1 MTKERSNSDSQL
13 IVQGSILAGASI
25 ISRIIGLVYR
35 IPLTA
40 IIGKTGNDYYG
51 TAYEIYNILLI
62 ISSYS
67 IPLAVSKLV
76 AARAAKAEQ
85 RNVMRVLKG
94 SLLFASITGSAGMFI
109 ILFFNEELCAFL
121 KTPFAAP
128 ALTVLGPV
136 ILIVALLGVFRGFF
150 QGLSTMVPTAISQ
163 IIEQITNAV
172 ISIVCAYALF
182 SYGQKAGKI
191 LVNAENTA
199 ASYGA
204 AGGTMGTAAGAIAAL
219 LFILFLFL
227 GFYAKYKKKIRKK
240 ISKGTIENRESY
252 SSLIKI
258 LVLTIVPVLLSTTIY
273 NISSIIDQTLFKN
286 IAVTQGYE
294 AKQISEW
301 WGVYAGQF
309 RVLINVPISIA
320 SAMASSAV
328 VSLTKAFML
337 GKRASVKRQITS
349 ATRFTMLIAFPCT
362 AGLMALSGPL
372 MMLLFSDTDRT
383 SSVMMLAG
391 AISVVFFSLSTL
403 SNGLLQ
409 GVDRLRI
416 PVINAAISLGL
427 QALLLILL
435 MRVFNLNIY
444 AVIIANAFYALLM
457 CVLNNIALTRHAN
470 VRLNFV
476 TTFVQP
482 AAASAVMGVLTFLFY
497 RAMHYITHSNTI
509 STIISIIFGVIVY
522 ALILLLTRT
531 ISREE
536 VERFPKGR
544 KIAMLLTKMRLL
556 PDEKRR

>member
-1 MTKERSNSDSQL
+1 M
-13 IVQGSILAGASI
+13 
-25 ISRIIGLVYR
+25 
-35 IPLTA
+35 
-40 IIGKTGNDYYG
+40 
-51 TAYEIYNILLI
+51 
-62 ISSYS
+62 
-67 IPLAVSKLV
+67 
-76 AARAAKAEQ
+76 
-85 RNVMRVLKG
+85 
-94 SLLFASITGSAGMFI
+94 
-109 ILFFNEELCAFL
+109 
-121 KTPFAAP
+121 
-128 ALTVLGPV
+128 
-136 ILIVALLGVFRGFF
+136 
-150 QGLSTMVPTAISQ
+150 
-163 IIEQITNAV
+163 
-172 ISIVCAYALF
+172 
-182 SYGQKAGKI
+182 
-191 LVNAENTA
+191 
-199 ASYGA
+199 
-204 AGGTMGTAAGAIAAL
+204 
-219 LFILFLFL
+219 
-227 GFYAKYKKKIRKK
+227 
-240 ISKGTIENRESY
+240 
-252 SSLIKI
+252 
-258 LVLTIVPVLLSTTIY
+258 
-273 NISSIIDQTLFKN
+273 
-286 IAVTQGYE
+286 
-294 AKQISEW
+294 
-301 WGVYAGQF
+301 
-309 RVLINVPISIA
+309 
-320 SAMASSAV
+320 
-328 VSLTKAFML
+328 
-337 GKRASVKRQITS
+337 KRQITS

>member
-85 RNVMRVLKG
+85 GNVMRVLKG

-109 ILFFNEELCAFL
+109 ILFFNEELCDFL

-427 QALLLILL
+427 QALLLVLL

>member
-76 AARAAKAEQ
+76 AARAAKSEPK
-85 RNVMRVLKG
+85 NVMRVLKG
-94 SLLFASITGSAGMFI
+94 SLLFASITGSAAMLI
-109 ILFFNEELCAFL
+109 ILFFNEELCGFL

-136 ILIVALLGVFRGFF
+136 ILIVAILGVFRGFF

-204 AGGTMGTAAGAIAAL
+204 AGGTMGTAAGAMAAL
-219 LFILFLFL
+219 LFIFFLFL
-227 GFYAKYKKKIRKK
+227 GFYAKFKKKVKK
-240 ISKGTIENRESY
+240 STIEKQESY
-252 SSLIKI
+252 ASLIKI

-273 NISSIIDQTLFKN
+273 NISSIVDQTLFKN
-286 IAVTQGYE
+286 IAVTQGYD

-372 MMLLFSDTDRT
+372 MMLLFSDTDQ
-383 SSVMMLAG
+383 SSSMMMLTG

-482 AAASAVMGVLTFLFY
+482 AAASAAMGVLTFLFY
-497 RAMHYITHSNTI
+497 RAMHYITHSNTF

-556 PDEKRR
+556 PDEKRK

>member
-76 AARAAKAEQ
+76 AARAAKSEPK
-85 RNVMRVLKG
+85 NVMRVLRG
-94 SLLFASITGSAGMFI
+94 SLLFASITGSAGMLI
-109 ILFFNEELCAFL
+109 ILFFNEELCGFL

-172 ISIVCAYALF
+172 ISIVCAFALF

-204 AGGTMGTAAGAIAAL
+204 AGGTMGTAAGAVAAL
-219 LFILFLFL
+219 LFIFFLFL
-227 GFYAKYKKKIRKK
+227 GFYSKFRKK
-240 ISKGTIENRESY
+240 VKRSRDERQESY
-252 SSLIKI
+252 GSLIKI

-273 NISSIIDQTLFKN
+273 NISSIVDQTLFKN
-286 IAVTQGYE
+286 IAVTQGYD

-372 MMLLFSDTDRT
+372 MMLLFSDTDRA
-383 SSVMMLAG
+383 SSMMMLVG

-409 GVDRLRI
+409 GVDKLRI

-427 QALLLILL
+427 QALVLILL

-457 CVLNNIALTRHAN
+457 CVLNNIALTKHAK
-470 VRLNFV
+470 VKLNFV
-476 TTFVQP
+476 STFIQP
-482 AAASAVMGVLTFLFY
+482 AAASAAMGVLTFLFY
-497 RAMHYITHSNTI
+497 RLLHFITHSNAV

-531 ISREE
+531 ISKEE

-544 KIAMLLTKMRLL
+544 KIAALLIKMRLL
-556 PDEKRR
+556 PDER

>member
-13 IVQGSILAGASI
+13 IIQGSILAGASI

-76 AARAAKAEQ
+76 AARAAKAEPG
-85 RNVMRVLKG
+85 NVMRVLKG
-94 SLLFASITGSAGMFI
+94 SLIFASITGTAGMLV
-109 ILFFNEELCAFL
+109 ILFFSNELCGFL

-136 ILIVALLGVFRGFF
+136 ILIVALLGVLRGFF

-163 IIEQITNAV
+163 VIEQITNAV

-182 SYGQKAGKI
+182 SYGQKAGRI
-191 LVNAENTA
+191 LVNADNTA

-204 AGGTMGTAAGAIAAL
+204 AGGTMGTAAGALAAL
-219 LFILFLFL
+219 IFFIFVFLV
-227 GFYAKYKKKIRKK
+227 FYAKFKKKVRKSVSETK
-240 ISKGTIENRESY
+240 ESY

-273 NISSIIDQTLFKN
+273 NISSIVDQTLFKN
-286 IAVTQGYE
+286 IAVIQGYE

-337 GKRASVKRQITS
+337 KKKASVKRQIKS
-349 ATRFTMLIAFPCT
+349 VTRFTMLIAFPCT

-372 MMLLFSDTDRT
+372 MMLLFSDTDNT
-383 SSVMMLAG
+383 SSMMMLVG
-391 AISVVFFSLSTL
+391 AVSVVFFSLSTL

-457 CVLNNIALTRHAN
+457 CVLNNIALSKHAN

-476 TTFVQP
+476 STFVQP
-482 AAASAVMGVLTFLFY
+482 AAASAAMGVLTFLFY
-497 RAMHYITHSNTI
+497 HALHYITHSNTI
-509 STIISIIFGVIVY
+509 STIISIIFGIISY

-536 VERFPKGR
+536 VERFPKGK
-544 KIAMLLTKMRLL
+544 KIARLLIKMRLL
-556 PDEKRR
+556 PDER

>member
-76 AARAAKAEQ
+76 AARAAKSEPK
-85 RNVMRVLKG
+85 NVMRVLRG
-94 SLLFASITGSAGMFI
+94 SLLFASITGSAGMLI
-109 ILFFNEELCAFL
+109 ILFFNEELCGFL

-172 ISIVCAYALF
+172 ISIVCAFALF

-204 AGGTMGTAAGAIAAL
+204 AGGTMGTAAGAVAAL
-219 LFILFLFL
+219 LFIFFLFL
-227 GFYAKYKKKIRKK
+227 GFYSKFRKK
-240 ISKGTIENRESY
+240 VKRSRDERQESY
-252 SSLIKI
+252 GSLIKI

-273 NISSIIDQTLFKN
+273 NISSIVDQTLFKN
-286 IAVTQGYE
+286 IAVTQGYD

-337 GKRASVKRQITS
+337 GKRASVKRQISS

-372 MMLLFSDTDRT
+372 MMLLFSDTDRA
-383 SSVMMLAG
+383 SSMMMLVG

-409 GVDRLRI
+409 GVDKLRI

-427 QALLLILL
+427 QALVLILL

-457 CVLNNIALTRHAN
+457 CVLNNIALTKHAK
-470 VRLNFV
+470 VKLNFV
-476 TTFVQP
+476 STFIQP
-482 AAASAVMGVLTFLFY
+482 AAASAAMGVLTFLFY
-497 RAMHYITHSNTI
+497 RLLHFITHSNAV

-531 ISREE
+531 ISKEE

-544 KIAMLLTKMRLL
+544 KIAALLIKMRLL
-556 PDEKRR
+556 PDER

>member
-76 AARAAKAEQ
+76 AARAAKSEPK
-85 RNVMRVLKG
+85 NVMRVLRG
-94 SLLFASITGSAGMFI
+94 SLLFASITGSAGMLI
-109 ILFFNEELCAFL
+109 ILFFNEELCGFL

-172 ISIVCAYALF
+172 ISIVCAFALF

-204 AGGTMGTAAGAIAAL
+204 AGGTMGTAAGAVAAL
-219 LFILFLFL
+219 LFIFFLFL
-227 GFYAKYKKKIRKK
+227 GFYSKFRKK
-240 ISKGTIENRESY
+240 VRRSRDERQESY
-252 SSLIKI
+252 GSLIKI

-273 NISSIIDQTLFKN
+273 NISSIVDQTLFKN
-286 IAVTQGYE
+286 IAVTQGYD

-337 GKRASVKRQITS
+337 GKRASVKRQISS

-372 MMLLFSDTDRT
+372 MMLLFSDTDRA
-383 SSVMMLAG
+383 SSMMMLVG

-409 GVDRLRI
+409 GVDKLRI

-427 QALLLILL
+427 QALVLILL

-457 CVLNNIALTRHAN
+457 CVLNNIALTKHAK
-470 VRLNFV
+470 VKLNFV
-476 TTFVQP
+476 STFIQP

-497 RAMHYITHSNTI
+497 RLLHFITHSNAV

-531 ISREE
+531 ISKEE

-544 KIAMLLTKMRLL
+544 KIAALLIKMRLL
-556 PDEKRR
+556 PDER

>member
-76 AARAAKAEQ
+76 AARAAKSEPK
-85 RNVMRVLKG
+85 NVMRVLRG
-94 SLLFASITGSAGMFI
+94 SLLFASITGSAGMLI
-109 ILFFNEELCAFL
+109 ILFFNEELCGFL

-172 ISIVCAYALF
+172 ISIVCAFALF

-204 AGGTMGTAAGAIAAL
+204 AGGTMGTAAGAVAAL
-219 LFILFLFL
+219 LFIFFLFL
-227 GFYAKYKKKIRKK
+227 GFYSKFRKK
-240 ISKGTIENRESY
+240 VKRSRDERQESY
-252 SSLIKI
+252 GSLIKI

-273 NISSIIDQTLFKN
+273 NISSIVDQTLFKN
-286 IAVTQGYE
+286 IAVTQGYD

-337 GKRASVKRQITS
+337 GKRASVKRQISS

-372 MMLLFSDTDRT
+372 MMLLFSDTDRA
-383 SSVMMLAG
+383 SSMMMLVG

-409 GVDRLRI
+409 GVDKLRI

-427 QALLLILL
+427 QALVLILL

-457 CVLNNIALTRHAN
+457 CVLNNIALTKHAK
-470 VRLNFV
+470 VKLNFV
-476 TTFVQP
+476 STFIQP

-497 RAMHYITHSNTI
+497 RLLHFITHSNAV

-531 ISREE
+531 ISKEE

-544 KIAMLLTKMRLL
+544 KIAALLIKMRLL
-556 PDEKRR
+556 PDER

>member
-76 AARAAKAEQ
+76 AARAAKSEPK
-85 RNVMRVLKG
+85 NVMRVLRG
-94 SLLFASITGSAGMFI
+94 SLLFASITGSAGMLI
-109 ILFFNEELCAFL
+109 ILFFNEELCGFL

-172 ISIVCAYALF
+172 ISIVCAFALF

-204 AGGTMGTAAGAIAAL
+204 AGGTMGTAAGAVAAL
-219 LFILFLFL
+219 LFIFFLFL
-227 GFYAKYKKKIRKK
+227 GFYSKFRKK
-240 ISKGTIENRESY
+240 VRRSRDERQESY
-252 SSLIKI
+252 GSLIKI

-273 NISSIIDQTLFKN
+273 NISSIVDQTLFKN
-286 IAVTQGYE
+286 IAVTQGYD

-337 GKRASVKRQITS
+337 GKRASVKRQISS

-372 MMLLFSDTDRT
+372 MMLLFSDTDRA
-383 SSVMMLAG
+383 SSMMMLVG

-409 GVDRLRI
+409 GVDKLRI

-427 QALLLILL
+427 QALVLILL

-457 CVLNNIALTRHAN
+457 CVLNNIALTKHAK
-470 VRLNFV
+470 VKLNFV
-476 TTFVQP
+476 STFIQP
-482 AAASAVMGVLTFLFY
+482 AAASAAMGVLTFLFY
-497 RAMHYITHSNTI
+497 RFMHFITHSNAV

-531 ISREE
+531 ISKEE

-544 KIAMLLTKMRLL
+544 KIAALLIKMRLL
-556 PDEKRR
+556 PDER